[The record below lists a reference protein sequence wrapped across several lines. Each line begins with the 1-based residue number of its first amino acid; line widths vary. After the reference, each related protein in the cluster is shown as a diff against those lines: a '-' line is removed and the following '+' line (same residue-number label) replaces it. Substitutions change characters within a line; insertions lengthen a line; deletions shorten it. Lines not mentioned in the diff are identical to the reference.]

1 MSIGSELSYDV
12 VEAVLSRK
20 KDENPTDAKVLLD
33 VLMKFHEALQ
43 PLVKQSR
50 KSRRL
55 TEKEAVA
62 TARSGVSN
70 ISH

>member
-1 MSIGSELSYDV
+1 MSIGNELSYDV

-33 VLMKFHEALQ
+33 VLMNFHEALQ

-50 KSRRL
+50 KSRRF
-55 TEKEAVA
+55 TERETVEI
-62 TARSGVSN
+62 ARNGVSN

>member
-1 MSIGSELSYDV
+1 MSIGSDLSYDV

-20 KDENPTDAKVLLD
+20 DENNPVETKELLD
-33 VLMKFHEALQ
+33 ILVNFHEALQ

-50 KSRRL
+50 KSRRFV
-55 TEKEAVA
+55 EKEIAA
-62 TARSGVSN
+62 TAKNGISK

>member
-12 VEAVLSRK
+12 VEAVLSREK
-20 KDENPTDAKVLLD
+20 ENNSTDAKVLLD
-33 VLMKFHEALQ
+33 VLMNFHEALQ

-55 TEKEAVA
+55 GEKETIEV
-62 TARSGVSN
+62 ARSGVSN

>member
-20 KDENPTDAKVLLD
+20 KDENPTDTKVLLD
-33 VLMKFHEALQ
+33 VLMNFHEALQ

-55 TEKEAVA
+55 TEKETAAVA
-62 TARSGVSN
+62 RNGASKVS
-70 ISH
+70 H